1 MVQVIAVLGQ
11 LQDGVG
17 LPVGEIG
24 KKHVKTGRVQVVDA
38 GASLSHFYDDLPVGE
53 GNGLPGGP
61 HQSGVAGQDLGAV
74 GEGHGGSK
82 TGLGEGAHLL
92 QAAVDAGP
100 AVEGGGVA
108 LHEGKGDH
116 AVHLGEAGELHGGHL
131 GLEVVAGAG
140 LVEQQLRCRPLLGQA
155 VELEAGLLLGAVEP
169 QVDGAASRGVEG
181 GGDAL
186 PGEAVGG
193 QPPEAGPGAGLVAQD
208 QEVALPVLAQ
218 HVDLPLCV
226 GGGEQIAGGAPPGA
240 EDGEALTPRVPEEQG
255 GAGAQKGQDQHKD
268 APSLQMYHTAH
279 LVFRRVNHRL
289 ARPSSREHQRRTKFL
304 CSRAS

>member
-38 GASLSHFYDDLPVGE
+38 GASLSHFYDDLPVRE
-53 GNGLPGGP
+53 GDGPPVGP
-61 HQSGVAGQDLGAV
+61 HQPGAAGQDLGAV
-74 GEGHGGSK
+74 GEGHGGPEA
-82 TGLGEGAHLL
+82 GLGEGAHLL

-108 LHEGKGDH
+108 LHEGEGDH
-116 AVHLGEAGELHGGHL
+116 PVHLGEAGELHGGHL

-140 LVEQQLRCRPLLGQA
+140 LIEQQLRRRPLLGQA
-155 VELEAGLLLGAVEP
+155 VELETGLLLGAVEA
-169 QVDGAASRGVEG
+169 QVDGAPGSGVEG

-193 QPPEAGPGAGLVAQD
+193 QPPEAGPGAGLVAQH

-218 HVDLPLCV
+218 YVDLPLRV
-226 GGGEQIAGGAPPGA
+226 GGGEQVAGGAPPGA
-240 EDGEALTPRVPEEQG
+240 EDGETLAPRVPEEQG
-255 GAGAQKGQDQHKD
+255 GAGAHEGQDQHKD
-268 APSLQMYHTAH
+268 APSLQMFHTAH